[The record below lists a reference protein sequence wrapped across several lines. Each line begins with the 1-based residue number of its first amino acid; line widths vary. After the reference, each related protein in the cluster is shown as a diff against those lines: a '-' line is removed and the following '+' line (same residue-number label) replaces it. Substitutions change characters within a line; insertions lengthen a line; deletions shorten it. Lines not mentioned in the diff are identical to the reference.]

1 MNKRADLPNSS
12 TEFFVNVLLI
22 ETQAMEHANEE
33 AVLLLSVV
41 LAFVGPVCDP
51 QLSTENHQ
59 KSCTT
64 YQCVKLNLCF
74 IMN

>member
-33 AVLLLSVV
+33 AILLFSVV
-41 LAFVGPVCDP
+41 LSFVCSVSDP
-51 QLSTENHQ
+51 QLMAWCSI
-59 KSCTT
+59 S
-64 YQCVKLNLCF
+64 
-74 IMN
+74 